1 MEKLNTI
8 AIIMARGGSKGL
20 PRKNVKNLDGKPL
33 IAYSIED
40 AKNSGVCDTVL
51 VTSDD
56 DEIISIAKNY
66 GATSL
71 LKDQLNLQMIEF
83 PQSVIQHAL
92 IEHEKITKQNLI
104 LSFISNQLIYLDLK
118 TS

>member
-1 MEKLNTI
+1 MQKKLKTI

-56 DEIISIAKNY
+56 DEIIRIAKNF
-66 GATSL
+66 GATVSF
-71 LKDQLNLQMIEF
+71 KDQLNLQTIEF
-83 PQSVIQHAL
+83 TRACNSTCMNRA
-92 IEHEKITKQNLI
+92 
-104 LSFISNQLIYLDLK
+104 
-118 TS
+118 